1 MAKLLSWQ
9 LSHRYRMSGFSLNVC
24 WPLSPNEQQ
33 HPTWMEWIRLTV
45 WSEGRKWKR
54 AVHAPDVKGDKWDC
68 NLYGTKWERE
78 WETIGTFRRC
88 ECVCSWL
95 DLNVYLA
102 CVSRLDLSVSVYSAV
117 CECVCVWSAF
127 VNSEQSNKQRR
138 GDKTLLPTEW
148 ESRWPVSREH
158 CWCDMRYGATAKG
171 RRRSANAKLNRI
183 SALRS
188 TEIREIEPQW
198 QQIYNRSATFSIVIV
213 ILALA
218 TSNNGFRCRTLNWTE
233 LNNKTDSTRA
243 ECEQSFQDATADDD
257 DGNGGGDGKERWW
270 RW

>member
-117 CECVCVWSAF
+117 CECVCVCDQHSSLRSKATNSAEVIKHF
-127 VNSEQSNKQRR
+127 CPLSERADDQ
-138 GDKTLLPTEW
+138 W
-148 ESRWPVSREH
+148 AESTAGAI
-158 CWCDMRYGATAKG
+158 CDMV
-171 RRRSANAKLNRI
+171 
-183 SALRS
+183 
-188 TEIREIEPQW
+188 
-198 QQIYNRSATFSIVIV
+198 QQ
-213 ILALA
+213 
-218 TSNNGFRCRTLNWTE
+218 
-233 LNNKTDSTRA
+233 
-243 ECEQSFQDATADDD
+243 Q
-257 DGNGGGDGKERWW
+257 KEEEEVLMPN
-270 RW
+270 